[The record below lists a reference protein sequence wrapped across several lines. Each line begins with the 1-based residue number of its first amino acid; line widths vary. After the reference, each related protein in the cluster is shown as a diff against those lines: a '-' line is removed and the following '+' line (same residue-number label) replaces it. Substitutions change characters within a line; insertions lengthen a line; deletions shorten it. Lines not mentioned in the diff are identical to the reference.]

1 MSGPLL
7 LHVAVPADEATGA
20 LGRALGA
27 RSVVHARLAA
37 ILGPVR
43 QEGSTRAA
51 LRHARIVARALETCT
66 SVVPFRAGIEV
77 ASAQEAL
84 DLLAENRAELSA
96 RLRDLA
102 GHVEMGLKV
111 RIPGQRTP
119 AAGNLEAALDRIRA
133 LAPRADHRQE
143 RRRALPGATV
153 LEASYLVHRARI
165 EPFWSAVAALRD
177 DTGLRV
183 LGTGPW
189 APYSFC
195 DLSLR
200 AASRAPPGAPPLER
214 SLS

>member
-1 MSGPLL
+1 MIGPLL
-7 LHVAVPADEATGA
+7 LHVAVPADEAPGA
-20 LGRALGA
+20 LGRAIGA
-27 RSVVHARLAA
+27 RCVAHGRLAA

-43 QEGSTRAA
+43 QESTTRAA
-51 LRHARIVARALETCT
+51 LRHARIVAHALDACT

-77 ASAQEAL
+77 ASEQEAL
-84 DLLAENRAELSA
+84 ELLAGNREELST

-111 RIPGQRTP
+111 RIPGLGRP
-119 AAGNLEAALDRIRA
+119 IEGSLASALVRIRA
-133 LAPRADHRQE
+133 LASRTVQPQE
-143 RRRALPGATV
+143 RRKSLPGATV
-153 LEASYLVHRARI
+153 LEACYLVPRSRI
-165 EPFWSAVAALRD
+165 EPFWSEVAALRAE
-177 DTGLRV
+177 TGLRV

-200 AASRAPPGAPPLER
+200 ATSRAPSGAPPLER